1 MFLTKFVF
9 LIKKNYLEILMML
22 DFSKYTYEIIV
33 VMSLLLLYCLKK
45 QRDFKDSNFI
55 LYIAIILGI
64 YYYVKKKRNNQATYA
79 TAMMPNGVN
88 MVTAPRNG
96 ELPPFPKS

>member
-1 MFLTKFVF
+1 M
-9 LIKKNYLEILMML
+9 EL
-22 DFSKYTYEIIV
+22 DFGKYTYEIIV

-55 LYIAIILGI
+55 LYIGIILGV
-64 YYYVKKKRNNQATYA
+64 YYYMKKKKNNVATYA
-79 TAMMPNGVN
+79 SAMIPNGVN
-88 MVTAPRNG
+88 MVVPPRSG